1 MKKTQSLKYF
11 VNLLYAIYYSGF
23 IGILLIPFILYIHF
37 YQEELNIKNINMDFA
52 HWSVLLTGIITYILF
67 FRGLFYLKKVAS
79 ALLLNDLF
87 SSKVVINLNRSGKNF
102 IFTGILYLSSL
113 LILWIGN
120 ISKGKISLSYNILT
134 LIPFLLIIFGLFF
147 IIQSNALEMARD
159 IKNEN
164 DLTI

>member
-1 MKKTQSLKYF
+1 MKNTQSLKYF

-23 IGILLIPFILYIHF
+23 IGILLIPFILYVHF
-37 YQEELNIKNINMDFA
+37 YQEKLNIKNVNMDVA
-52 HWSVLLTGIITYILF
+52 HWTVLITGIITYMLF
-67 FRGLFYLKKVAS
+67 FICLSYLKRVAS
-79 ALLLNDLF
+79 LLLLNNFF
-87 SSKVVINLNRSGKNF
+87 SSKIVLNLNKSGKYF
-102 IFTGILYLSSL
+102 VFTGGLYIISL
-113 LILWIGN
+113 LITWMVN
-120 ISKGKISLSYNILT
+120 ISNGKISLSYNILT